1 MPSFKSIFPCL
12 GGKKEEPAQTKEEES
27 APVEAAAPVEAEQTK
42 TANIA
47 EPATV
52 STPTDEDHND
62 SDVEDPEEEALKKY
76 QNRTGRGRKSV
87 AAERYNPEDD
97 DDDDEP
103 LKVVPKSDEQRKR
116 LIEVSKKIMLLSRLD
131 EEQLRDVL
139 NAMEERQVSEDDVV
153 IQQGDDGDN
162 FYVIDSGNYDIY
174 IDENKVGSYN
184 GTGFFGELA
193 LMYNVPRAATIK
205 ASSEGLLWSLDRKNF
220 QRIIVKANANKRKQ
234 FEDFLMN
241 LSVLENINE
250 MERSKIA
257 DVMES
262 QKFKAGDV
270 IIKQGDKIDSGSFVY
285 FLIEGNCSVSINA
298 NGEDKVVKEITP
310 GTCFGEVAL
319 IKKEPRSATIT
330 ALTNVTAGVLDVN
343 AFERLLGPCR
353 DIMARNIDEYAKE
366 NAQVSE
372 TPAEEAPAEET
383 PAE

>member
-12 GGKKEEPAQTKEEES
+12 GGKKEETPKPQEEES
-27 APVEAAAPVEAEQTK
+27 SPVEAAHAEQNVEEVK
-42 TANIA
+42 TVNISD
-47 EPATV
+47 PA
-52 STPTDEDHND
+52 PPADDDHND

-87 AAERYNPEDD
+87 AAERYNPEDE
-97 DDDDEP
+97 DDDEP
-103 LKVVPKSDEQRKR
+103 LKVVPKSDEQRAR
-116 LIEVSKKIMLLSRLD
+116 LTETSKKIMLLSRLD
-131 EEQLRDVL
+131 EDQLRDVL
-139 NAMEERQVSEDDVV
+139 NAMEERSVGEGEVV

-162 FYVIDSGNYDIY
+162 FYVVDSGNYDIY

-184 GTGFFGELA
+184 GTGNFGELA

-205 ASSEGLLWSLDRKNF
+205 ATTEGVLWSLDRKNF

-241 LSVLENINE
+241 LPVLENINE

-270 IIKQGDKIDSGSFVY
+270 IIKQGDVIDSGSFVY
-285 FLIEGNCSVSINA
+285 FLIEGNCSISIIT
-298 NGEDKVVKEITP
+298 NGEEKVVKEIGR

-319 IKKEPRSATIT
+319 IKKEPRSATVT
-330 ALTNVTAGVLDVN
+330 ATSDVIAGVLDVN

-372 TPAEEAPAEET
+372 SPAAELIAGEST
-383 PAE
+383 AD